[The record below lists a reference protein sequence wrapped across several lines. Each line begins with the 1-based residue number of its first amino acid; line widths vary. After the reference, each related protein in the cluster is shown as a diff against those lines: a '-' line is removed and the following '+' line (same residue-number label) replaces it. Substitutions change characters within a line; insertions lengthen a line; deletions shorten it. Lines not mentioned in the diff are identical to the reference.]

1 MTKTTNHYVFKA
13 MEDFDY
19 NIEYAAEALEYALA
33 YDENN
38 TMALTL
44 MGRLYAEKLFD
55 YEIAIDY
62 FKQALAEKVNAFEV
76 YEPYIQTLMIN
87 EDYKQANEFIE
98 FAFTVK
104 GVDKALLYLNKAILQ
119 ERLFDYE
126 KAMALIKEA
135 EKHNYDADF
144 GFRITDV
151 KTRIEGKMPK
161 KDASTS
167 SASKKKKK
175 KEEPKS

>member
-19 NIEYAAEALEYALA
+19 NIEFAAEALEYALA
-33 YDENN
+33 YDETN

-55 YEIAIDY
+55 YETAVDY

-76 YEPYIQTLMIN
+76 YEPYIQTLMTN
-87 EDYKQANEFIE
+87 EDCKEANEFIE

-104 GVDKALLYLNKAILQ
+104 GVNKAMLFLNKAIMQ

-126 KAMALIKEA
+126 KAMSFIKEA
-135 EKHNYDADF
+135 EKHNYDVDF
-144 GFRITDV
+144 GYRITDV

-161 KDASTS
+161 KE
-167 SASKKKKK
+167 KKKKK
-175 KEEPKS
+175 KDLPESKKNSKK

>member
-13 MEDFDY
+13 MENFDY
-19 NIEYAAEALEYALA
+19 SIEFAAEALEYALA

-55 YEIAIDY
+55 YETAIDY

-76 YEPYIQTLMIN
+76 YQPYIETLMIN
-87 EDYKQANEFIE
+87 EDYNQANEFID

-104 GVDKALLYLNKAILQ
+104 GVNKAMLYLNKAVMQ

-126 KAMALIKEA
+126 KAMSFIKEA
-135 EKHNYDADF
+135 EKHNYDVDF
-144 GFRITDV
+144 GFRIMDV

-161 KDASTS
+161 EEKE
-167 SASKKKKK
+167 KKKKDLPESK
-175 KEEPKS
+175 KNSKK

>member
-13 MEDFDY
+13 MEEFDY
-19 NIEYAAEALEYALA
+19 NIEFAVEALEYALA

-38 TMALTL
+38 TMVLTL

-55 YEIAIDY
+55 YETAIDY

-76 YEPYIQTLMIN
+76 YQPYIDTLMIN
-87 EDYKQANEFIE
+87 EDYKEANEFIN

-104 GVDKALLYLNKAILQ
+104 GVNKAMLYLNKAILQ

-126 KAMALIKEA
+126 QAMSFVKEA

-144 GFRITDV
+144 NYRITDV

-161 KDASTS
+161 KQKV
-167 SASKKKKK
+167 KKKKK
-175 KEEPKS
+175 KEKKEPKS